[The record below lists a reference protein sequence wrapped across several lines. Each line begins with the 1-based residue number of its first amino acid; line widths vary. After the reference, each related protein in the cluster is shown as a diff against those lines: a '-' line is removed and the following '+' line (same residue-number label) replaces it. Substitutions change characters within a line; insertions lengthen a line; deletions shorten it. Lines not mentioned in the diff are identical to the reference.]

1 MKKDQEEVRGFAPG
15 VDVATSTFTCPRCRA
30 ARDCQALNPRC
41 LACGYQDPRR
51 FELPAGDYEVGDYE
65 VGPWQKMR

>member
-1 MKKDQEEVRGFAPG
+1 MTSASQEEIVRGFAPG
-15 VDVATSTFTCPRCRA
+15 VDAATNTFTCPKCQT

-51 FELPAGDYEVGDYE
+51 FELPDDFDYEIVS
-65 VGPWQKMR
+65 PR